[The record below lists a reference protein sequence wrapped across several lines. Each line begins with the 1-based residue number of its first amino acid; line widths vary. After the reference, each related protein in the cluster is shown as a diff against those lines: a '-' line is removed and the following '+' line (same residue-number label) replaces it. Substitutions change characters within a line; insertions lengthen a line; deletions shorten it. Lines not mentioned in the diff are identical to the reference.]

1 MTDADGDGVEA
12 AADCDDADA
21 TLGATAEDA
30 DCDGVLTADDC
41 DDADAT
47 STAIADDADCDGVLT
62 AVDCDDNDALL
73 GDINYDPDCDGFI
86 EWDSNLDNADLQFI
100 GGTAQ
105 EKAGISV
112 SSVGYDGDG
121 LMTC

>member
-1 MTDADGDGVEA
+1 MFNYRLAFSLFLIVGCNPTSPDDPGDDVTDADGDGVEA

-47 STAIADDADCDGVLT
+47 SWGLCYCRRCGLRWR
-62 AVDCDDNDALL
+62 L
-73 GDINYDPDCDGFI
+73 
-86 EWDSNLDNADLQFI
+86 DS
-100 GGTAQ
+100 
-105 EKAGISV
+105 
-112 SSVGYDGDG
+112 
-121 LMTC
+121 C